1 MTNNDDE
8 RLESSKIDLNQMAM
22 QIILHSGNART
33 MADEAF
39 QYAKEKKFK
48 EAFSKLEQANR
59 EGILKAH
66 QAQTQMIQ
74 EEARGIV
81 HESSLLF
88 THAQDHLMTTMCEV
102 NNIKRLIEL
111 YVLIVNQNETKI
123 GG

>member
-1 MTNNDDE
+1 MTYTDDE
-8 RLESSKIDLNQMAM
+8 RLESSDIDLNQMAM

-39 QYAKEKKFK
+39 QYAKEKKSV
-48 EAFSKLEQANR
+48 EAYRKLEQADR

-88 THAQDHLMTTMCEV
+88 THAQDHLMTTMCEI

-111 YVLIVNQNETKI
+111 YELIVNQNEVKRE
-123 GG
+123 G